1 MVGNISLDK
10 PLLEQQSVREML
22 PHLTE
27 GVNAEVRVED
37 LIKIARA
44 VIHDELVDCGCDK
57 SELTGLK
64 LSYTVTHPEDENLR
78 KVYTT
83 EWNFPKPEVAEGTIE
98 NAPETGVNA
107 VANPPISNQVISKL
121 FSRLEEAR
129 VSTNA
134 VSTSSSKLTTAFRS
148 SSTRTRRDCDPG
160 LCGQNVDGKDLTII
174 NIVNDLGVI
183 VVPSDPKNCT
193 QIPCKVTPGGW
204 ETPID

>member
-64 LSYTVTHPEDENLR
+64 LSYTVTHPEDESLR

-83 EWNFPKPEVAEGTIE
+83 EWNFPKPEVAEGTTE
-98 NAPETGVNA
+98 NAPEAGVDA
-107 VANPPISNQVISKL
+107 DSNPPISNQVTTKL
-121 FSRLEEAR
+121 LSRLEEAR
-129 VSTNA
+129 AGFGTAGMA
-134 VSTSSSKLTTAFRS
+134 VKFRNSSEQVYLDCEYNEALSGTYLRNNYYDSDGITLL
-148 SSTRTRRDCDPG
+148 RRGEWTDTI
-160 LCGQNVDGKDLTII
+160 CGPERQERDFAWIAPII
-174 NIVNDLGVI
+174 
-183 VVPSDPKNCT
+183 
-193 QIPCKVTPGGW
+193 
-204 ETPID
+204 